1 MNRALTLFLLLWPLT
16 SLAQQLQPLF
26 NGENLQ
32 GWQVQGEVEWLV
44 QDRALVASG
53 KGDGFLLTDE
63 EYGDFYLKVEFWVD
77 ATTNSGIF
85 IRCMDRQRIHPETC
99 YELNIWD
106 EHPQQEART
115 GAIVFKHMPPLAH
128 VSTVGRWNTYEVWA
142 KDSTLE
148 VKVNGITTALLKSAD
163 PSPGFI
169 ALQHWGKGSVKFWKV
184 LHSPHP
190 EQFSE

>member
-1 MNRALTLFLLLWPLT
+1 MTRTLTLVLLLLPCT
-16 SLAQQLQPLF
+16 ALAQQLQPLF

-32 GWQVQGEVEWLV
+32 GWQVQGEIEWLV

-53 KGDGFLLTDE
+53 NGDGFLLTDE
-63 EYGDFYLKVEFWVD
+63 AYGDFYLKVEFWVD

-85 IRCMDRQRIHPETC
+85 IRCKDRQRIHPETC

-115 GAIVFKHMPPLAH
+115 GSIVFKHMPPLAH

-142 KDSTLE
+142 KDSALE
-148 VKVNGITTALLKSAD
+148 VKVNGITTCLLYTS
-163 PSPGFI
+163 PSPRD
-169 ALQHWGKGSVKFWKV
+169 
-184 LHSPHP
+184 
-190 EQFSE
+190 